1 MRNEKGITLI
11 TLIVTI
17 VLMVILASV
26 AIQSGGGSVK
36 EVEFQNFA
44 YELQQIQGRVDT
56 IHEKMITEGDPNYV
70 ELNRYTTWT

>member
-11 TLIVTI
+11 VLIVTI
-17 VLMVILASV
+17 LLMIILASV

-36 EVEFQNFA
+36 EIEFQNFS

-56 IHEKMITEGDPNYV
+56 IHEKMITAGNPNYV
-70 ELNRYTTWT
+70 ELNRSATWT

>member
-17 VLMVILASV
+17 LLMIILASV

-36 EVEFQNFA
+36 EVEFQNFS

-56 IHEKMITEGDPNYV
+56 IHEKMVTGGKPNFV
-70 ELNRYTTWT
+70 ELNRYATRT

>member
-1 MRNEKGITLI
+1 MKNEKGITLI

-17 VLMVILASV
+17 LLMVILVSV

-36 EVEFQNFA
+36 EVEFQNFS

-56 IHEKMITEGDPNYV
+56 IHEKMKVAGNPNFV
-70 ELNRYTTWT
+70 ELNRSASRI